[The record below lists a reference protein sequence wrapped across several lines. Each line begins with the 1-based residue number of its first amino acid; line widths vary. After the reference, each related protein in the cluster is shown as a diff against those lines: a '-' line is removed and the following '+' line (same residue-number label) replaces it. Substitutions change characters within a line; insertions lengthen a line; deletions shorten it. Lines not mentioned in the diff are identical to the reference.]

1 MKFGLREAVFTV
13 LLMAIPA
20 GAWWFVFRP
29 NNARNA
35 QRLEQIQAKREKLKD
50 LNHATAT
57 IGDLKREIVSLEKA
71 IRFLESRLPDE
82 KEIDKVL
89 REIWKLAEANR
100 LKTNS
105 IRTLKWRADKAFTAK
120 SAPQAE
126 LPIEVRLEGDF
137 RGFYTFLQAVENQPR
152 IMRIRK
158 MTLEQAA
165 KAPTGHV
172 QATFEMSI
180 FFERET
186 TEQKLSSRNST

>member
-1 MKFGLREAVFTV
+1 MNLGLREGIFVV

-20 GAWWFVFRP
+20 GAWWFDFRP
-29 NNARNA
+29 NNTRNA
-35 QRLEQIQAKREKLKD
+35 ERLEQIKAKRAKLMD

-57 IGDLKREIVSLEKA
+57 IGDLKREISSLQKA
-71 IRFLESRLPDE
+71 ILFLESRLPDE

-89 REIWKLAEANR
+89 REIWRLAEANR

-105 IRTLKWRADKAFTAK
+105 IRTLVWRADKSFTAK

-126 LPIEVRLEGDF
+126 VPIEVRLEGDF

-158 MTLEQAA
+158 MTLEKAN
-165 KAPTGHV
+165 KAPSGHV

-180 FFERET
+180 FFEREGAERKWT
-186 TEQKLSSRNST
+186 AKNST